1 MDSHFS
7 DATATSPPPPPGRG
21 FRIFC
26 GRGAKCINS
35 NFYLSFPPLFFPS
48 SDSAVAST
56 IQRRT
61 SEGWKLEKRSPE
73 VELEEGLRAHLHFSN
88 SYRARALP
96 LQRRNLMSPRFGKCK
111 RFF

>member
-7 DATATSPPPPPGRG
+7 DAAATSPPPPPPLPPPGRG
-21 FRIFC
+21 FRISC

-35 NFYLSFPPLFFPS
+35 NFSLSFPPLFFPS
-48 SDSAVAST
+48 AASAAAST

-73 VELEEGLRAHLHFSN
+73 VELEEGLRAQSHFSN
-88 SYRARALP
+88 SYRV
-96 LQRRNLMSPRFGKCK
+96 
-111 RFF
+111 